1 MKTMRCYDKW
11 IRAAATVTA
20 ALAIAWCGNAL
31 SVPAGVTVTIDE
43 NGNGSVL
50 NINPG
55 NPGPFALPFSGGT
68 SVADPLTYNLSALT
82 GSLQPGFVLIC
93 ESIDEEGYC
102 NVSDV
107 IQFINILVGDVQTP
121 FLRFWSDIGPGDG
134 KDSLADTGLP
144 IAGIGE
150 PLLCGNIS
158 SLNECLLL
166 EVGAE
171 GNNGVTNPGYTPVG
185 GVHVPGPGGGSYS
198 DPGFFTSHP
207 VTYIIH
213 SDTPSA
219 AVPEPATLALLGFGL
234 AALGFSRRK
243 AQK

>member
-20 ALAIAWCGNAL
+20 ALAMAWCGDAL
-31 SVPAGVTVTIDE
+31 ATPTGVTVTIDE
-43 NGNGSVL
+43 NGNGSVF

-55 NPGPFALPFSGGT
+55 NPGPFALPSSGGT
-68 SVADPLTYNLSALT
+68 SVADPLTYDLSALT
-82 GSLQPGFVLIC
+82 GSLQQGSVWLC

-107 IQFINILVGDVQTP
+107 IQFINILVGTVETP
-121 FLRFWSDIGPGDG
+121 FLRFWSDNIDG
-134 KDSLADTGLP
+134 SDALADVGLP
-144 IAGIGE
+144 FAGGTEEI
-150 PLLCGNIS
+150 PFCGVAPTPTV
-158 SLNECLLL
+158 CKVL
-166 EVGAE
+166 EGGPE
-171 GNNGVTNPGYTPVG
+171 GDNGVTYTPQRVTG
-185 GVHVPGPGGGSYS
+185 QGAFT

-207 VTYIIH
+207 VTYVIH

-243 AQK
+243 LVK